1 MFARAFIFPLHTRQ
15 MNIKKTLKVNLHTL
29 NRNSSVLGEM
39 VGQRHLETVK
49 VERGGEVGLEGWG
62 VGVFL
67 NQQKGFT
74 LTHIPLVMT
83 CRDTS
88 KSKLLRGC

>member
-62 VGVFL
+62 GWCLF
-67 NQQKGFT
+67 KPAERFYSD
-74 LTHIPLVMT
+74 THPT
-83 CRDTS
+83 CYDM
-88 KSKLLRGC
+88 

>member
-1 MFARAFIFPLHTRQ
+1 M
-15 MNIKKTLKVNLHTL
+15 TLKVHLHTL

-39 VGQRHLETVK
+39 VGQRHLESVE
-49 VERGGEVGLEGWG
+49 VERGGEVGLEG
-62 VGVFL
+62 GVFL

>member
-1 MFARAFIFPLHTRQ
+1 
-15 MNIKKTLKVNLHTL
+15 MNLTLRLYLDTL
-29 NRNSSVLGEM
+29 NRNSFYVLGET
-39 VGQRHLETVK
+39 VGRRHLETVG
-49 VERGGEVGLEGWG
+49 VEHGGEAGLG
-62 VGVFL
+62 VGGCVCVGGGFFL
-67 NQQKGFT
+67 SQQKGFT